1 MAQPKDF
8 GFGSEEQM
16 VRDSARKLLKDA
28 AGIEALRALV
38 ARDHK
43 SAYESA
49 VQPAPWDERL
59 WRQMVE
65 LGWTALAVPDDCGG
79 AGMKMVAVA
88 ALAEELGRVAVPS
101 PLTSTLIATMV
112 LRAAATLAAAGAA
125 GTGPRLD
132 VAPAAPAWLE
142 RIAAGAAATLAT
154 TSPAGAWELGDV
166 AVRAERAGSGVT
178 LRGTAAF
185 VQDARKA
192 AFFVV
197 AAAGE
202 GGVGLYAVAADTPG
216 VTVRPDRIAD
226 LTRDQARLELDD
238 VRLDPAAIVA
248 PPGSAAAVLAAATPA
263 ILTIV
268 AADLCGAAEWQLQ
281 TTAEYARVRTQ
292 FDHPIG
298 FFQAVKHPIVNMMI
312 DVDRA
317 RSLTYAAACAIDTD
331 PDDALRL
338 ARMAKA
344 AASDAA
350 AFCSDRSIQLHG
362 GIGFTWECD
371 VHLYVKRQKHNQFLY
386 GDGAYQRARLAEL
399 IGAAGARASA
409 GERFEGGAT
418 PSESTLA

>member
-28 AGIEALRALV
+28 AGIETLRALV

-88 ALAEELGRVAVPS
+88 ALAEELGRAAVPS

-112 LRAAATLAAAGAA
+112 LRAAAT
-125 GTGPRLD
+125 
-132 VAPAAPAWLE
+132 PALLE
-142 RIAAGAAATLAT
+142 RIAGGAAATLAT
-154 TSPAGAWELGDV
+154 TSPTGSWELGDV
-166 AVRAERAGSGVT
+166 AVHAERSGAGVT

-197 AAAGE
+197 AAASE

-216 VTVRPDRIAD
+216 VTTQPDRIAD

-238 VRLDPAAIVA
+238 ARLDGAAIVA
-248 PPGSAAAVLAAATPA
+248 APGAAAAVIAAATPA

-292 FDHPIG
+292 FERPIG

-312 DVDRA
+312 AIDRA

-331 PDDALRL
+331 PADAPRL

-386 GDGAYQRARLAEL
+386 GDAAYQRARLAEL
-399 IGAAGARASA
+399 IDAAGGPAAAS
-409 GERFEGGAT
+409 ERFEGGAT

>member
-28 AGIEALRALV
+28 AGIETLRALV

-43 SAYESA
+43 AAYESA

-65 LGWTALAVPDDCGG
+65 LGWTALAVPEEAGG
-79 AGMKMVAVA
+79 AGMRMVAVA
-88 ALAEELGRVAVPS
+88 ALAEEIGRAAVPS
-101 PLTSTLIATMV
+101 PLIATLIATMV
-112 LRAAATLAAAGAA
+112 LRAAAGSAAGEAA
-125 GTGPRLD
+125 GTGPRLS

-154 TSPAGAWELGDV
+154 TPPSGAWESADV
-166 AVRAERAGSGVT
+166 GVRAERAGAGVV
-178 LRGTAAF
+178 LRGGAAF

-202 GGVGLYAVAADTPG
+202 GGLGLYAVAADTPG
-216 VTVRPDRIAD
+216 VAVRPDRIAD

-238 VRLDPAAIVA
+238 VRVDASAIVA
-248 PPGSAAAVLAAATPA
+248 APGSGAAVLAAATPA

-292 FDHPIG
+292 FEHPIG
-298 FFQAVKHPIVNMMI
+298 FFQAVKHPIVNMMMDI
-312 DVDRA
+312 DRA
-317 RSLTYAAACAIDTD
+317 RSLVYAAASALDTD
-331 PDDALRL
+331 PAEAPRL

-371 VHLYVKRQKHNQFLY
+371 VHLYVKRQKHNQVLY
-386 GDGAYQRARLAEL
+386 GDGAHHRARLAEL
-399 IGAAGARASA
+399 AGVAAA
-409 GERFEGGAT
+409 
-418 PSESTLA
+418 

>member
-8 GFGSEEQM
+8 GFGPEEQM

-43 SAYESA
+43 AAYEST

-59 WRQMVE
+59 WRQMIE
-65 LGWTALAVPDDCGG
+65 LGWTALAIPEEAGG
-79 AGMKMVAVA
+79 AGMKMIAVA

-101 PLTSTLIATMV
+101 PLIATLIATMV
-112 LRAAATLAAAGAA
+112 LRAAAAVAAGEAAAM
-125 GTGPRLD
+125 GPRLS
-132 VAPAAPAWLE
+132 VPPAAPAWLE
-142 RIAAGAAATLAT
+142 RIASGAAATLAT
-154 TSPAGAWELGDV
+154 TPPSGAWDAAEG
-166 AVRAERAGSGVT
+166 AVRSERSGAGVV
-178 LRGTAAF
+178 LRGGTAF

-202 GGVGLYAVAADTPG
+202 DGVGLYAVAADSPG

-238 VRLDPAAIVA
+238 VRLDAAAIVA
-248 PPGSAAAVLAAATPA
+248 APGSGAAVLAAATPA

-292 FDHPIG
+292 FEHPIG
-298 FFQAVKHPIVNMMI
+298 FFQAVKHPIVNMMM

-331 PDDALRL
+331 PAAAPRL

-371 VHLYVKRQKHNQFLY
+371 VHIYVKRQKHNQFLY
-386 GDGAYQRARLAEL
+386 GDGPYQRARLAEL
-399 IGAAGARASA
+399 ADASVAGVARA
-409 GERFEGGAT
+409 
-418 PSESTLA
+418 